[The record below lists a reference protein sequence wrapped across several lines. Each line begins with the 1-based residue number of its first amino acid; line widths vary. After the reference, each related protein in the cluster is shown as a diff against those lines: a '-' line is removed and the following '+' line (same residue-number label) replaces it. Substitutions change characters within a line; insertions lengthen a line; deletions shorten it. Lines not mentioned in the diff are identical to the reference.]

1 MAHTVEILP
10 AAQRQLGKL
19 AKKNPRDTRAIF
31 EAIFDLE
38 HDPLPVGVEPI
49 QGVNGLYRIRVGNF
63 RVVYGLENQVL
74 KVGVVRVGD
83 RKDVYAADPKTLQ
96 RAFEAWQGAQMPSKG
111 KRKP

>member
-10 AAQRQLGKL
+10 AAQRQLDKL
-19 AKKNPRDTRAIF
+19 ARKNAKDTKAIY

-38 HDPLPVGVEPI
+38 LDPLPVGVEPI
-49 QGVNGLYRIRVGNF
+49 QGMGGLYRIRVGNF

-74 KVGVVRVGD
+74 KVGIVRVGD
-83 RKDVYAADPKTLQ
+83 RKDVYEADPKTLQ
-96 RAFEAWQGAQMPSKG
+96 RAFEAWRSAQTPSKR